1 VANVDYKEL
10 KKGGFMKQVDKD
22 RFSLRLRIVGGQIKA
37 EQLAKVNEIAQKYGA
52 GYIHLTSRQSIE
64 IPYIKLQDIDA
75 VKEELAKAGL
85 QPGACG
91 PRVRT
96 ITACQG
102 LLFVP
107 AGLSTQRSLPGI

>member
-1 VANVDYKEL
+1 
-10 KKGGFMKQVDKD
+10 MKQVDKD

-75 VKEELAKAGL
+75 VKEELAKAGFS
-85 QPGACG
+85 PVHAD
-91 PRVRT
+91 
-96 ITACQG
+96 QG
-102 LLFVP
+102 
-107 AGLSTQRSLPGI
+107 